1 MPITLI
7 LNQNNIVENSGNSS
21 FLYNFPQ
28 GGYQFKDQFIAV
40 QQISLYNSTFNI
52 SSANQNN
59 SFSYIWVDGTVVNIT
74 LPDSYLGI
82 TEINAYMQSVMV
94 DNGHYLISGTSYV
107 YLLEIVVNPSR
118 YADQINSY
126 LISSTI
132 ATNNSWTLPPS
143 ATWVLPTDDICP
155 MFVVPNT
162 NFQQLIGYTAGN
174 YPNSVIAGT
183 PPAQTQTPAYTST
196 QSFLSSTA
204 PQIVPQPYYLCIC
217 TLVNNR
223 LAIPSQFKSQNFK
236 LIKIINS
243 LIYLSFIILFMY
255 LLQYILHHLHSN
267 LFPQELQSRTNSHS
281 QSIFVNY
288 NSQSTYATILN
299 APTLKFSM
307 HLL

>member
-40 QQISLYNSTFNI
+40 QQISMYNSVFNI
-52 SSANQNN
+52 SSANNN
-59 SFSYIWVDGTVVNIT
+59 NKFSYIWVDGTTVNIT
-74 LPDSYLGI
+74 LPDSYLSVS
-82 TEINAYMQSVMV
+82 EINAYMQSVMV
-94 DNGHYLISGTSYV
+94 DNTHFLISGTSYV

-126 LISSTI
+126 VISSTI
-132 ATNNSWTLPPS
+132 ATNNTWTLPPS
-143 ATWVLPTDDICP
+143 ATWVLPTNAICP
-155 MFVVPNT
+155 MFVVPST

-183 PPAQTQTPAYTST
+183 PPAQTQTPSYTST

-223 LAIPSQFKSQNFK
+223 LAIPSQLLFSLTPTGSGFGELYTIQMSELAFNKIEDGHYTQFIFRFVDSFGSQITLQDPNTNI
-236 LIKIINS
+236 LLVIKTKAE
-243 LIYLSFIILFMY
+243 M
-255 LLQYILHHLHSN
+255 
-267 LFPQELQSRTNSHS
+267 
-281 QSIFVNY
+281 
-288 NSQSTYATILN
+288 
-299 APTLKFSM
+299 SM
-307 HLL
+307 T